1 LSISLELT
9 SLPLS
14 TCPFGSTVSGEWYKE
29 TPTTFEGST
38 CDDGHEVKQLKQ
50 WSRCLSLIKEYENKT
65 KSKFDAVVKIRPDD
79 LW

>member
-1 LSISLELT
+1 LSLSPELT
-9 SLPLS
+9 YLPLS
-14 TCPFGSTVSGEWYKE
+14 KYPGSTVSGEWYKE

-50 WSRCLSLIKEYENKT
+50 WSRCLSLIKEYENRT